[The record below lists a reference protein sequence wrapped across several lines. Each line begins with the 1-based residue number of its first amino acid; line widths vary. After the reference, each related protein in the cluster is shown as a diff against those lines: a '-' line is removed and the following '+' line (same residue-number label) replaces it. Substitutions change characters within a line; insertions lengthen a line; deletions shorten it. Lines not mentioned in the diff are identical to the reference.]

1 MTKYDDYKKALEN
14 SKINRPEYRS
24 ENKTFCYPDEYGGV
38 VVGRIGAYGSSELVI
53 LGIDDAIMMAN
64 FILDTFTDGGFS
76 EYRQRYLLQQ
86 MNDKFIAPACNPQAH
101 EQTK

>member
-1 MTKYDDYKKALEN
+1 MTKCDDYKKALEN
-14 SKINRPEYRS
+14 IKINRPEYRS
-24 ENKTFCYPDEYGGV
+24 ENKTFCYPDEYGSV
-38 VVGRIGAYGSSELVI
+38 VIGKSGAYVAIELVI
-53 LGIDDAIMMAN
+53 IDIDDAIMMAN